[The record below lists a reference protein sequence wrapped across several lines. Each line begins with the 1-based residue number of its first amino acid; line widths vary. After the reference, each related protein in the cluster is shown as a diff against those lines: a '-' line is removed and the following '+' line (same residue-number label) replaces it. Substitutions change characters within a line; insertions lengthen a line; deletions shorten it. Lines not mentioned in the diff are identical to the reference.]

1 MQTRSNSQQSK
12 RGLGATTTN
21 PDSSD
26 PKARLAALRRLLE
39 TGAASTQDELREQL
53 EAQGFE
59 VTQSTISRSLRKLG
73 AIKTVDE
80 SGQTIYRL
88 AAVEPILPPAV
99 QTSISDLVLDITN
112 NGSII
117 VIKTPPGSASLIA
130 RHLDHY
136 RPEGILGTIAGDDTI
151 FVAPTSIQTIDDTER
166 AIRNSLGL

>member
-1 MQTRSNSQQSK
+1 MAFQRETSVVPSIEPS
-12 RGLGATTTN
+12 
-21 PDSSD
+21 DS
-26 PKARLAALRRLLE
+26 KARLGALRRLLE

-53 EAQGFE
+53 ESLGFE

-73 AIKTVDE
+73 AVKATDE
-80 SGQTIYRL
+80 SGRTVYRL
-88 AAVEPILPPAV
+88 AGVEPILPPTV
-99 QTSISDLVLDITN
+99 QTSISDLVLQIVS

-151 FVAPTSIQTIDDTER
+151 FVAPTSVQTIDQTER
-166 AIRNSLGL
+166 AIRESLGLVDRRS